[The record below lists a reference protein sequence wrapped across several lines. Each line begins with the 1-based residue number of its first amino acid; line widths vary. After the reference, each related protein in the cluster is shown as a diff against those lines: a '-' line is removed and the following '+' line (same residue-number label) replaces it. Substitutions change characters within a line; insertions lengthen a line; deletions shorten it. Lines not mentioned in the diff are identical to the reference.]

1 MSKDGEYKMQTGIR
15 HLMPNGKWDWEEKE
29 DKYRV
34 DLNLQ
39 VKKPEI
45 LLEKEDIK
53 YGSVQPV
60 MCRLFTAGNFSVI
73 TGKGKSKKTFLTTLL
88 TSMIISGASKFKFH
102 PAKSDTVIFDTEQGD
117 YDAWKVGNRVRE
129 LSETDGFNMFA
140 LRDMDH
146 KERCKF
152 IADYIKNNKPKFI
165 VIDGIADLVY
175 SINEEQEAI
184 RIQQCLLTTT
194 KQYRCHILCIIHQN
208 KADNFATG
216 FLGSAL
222 IKKAE
227 IIISIQQD
235 KKIKSMSNV
244 SCEHV
249 RGTMDFE
256 DFLIDIQNG
265 LPVIIDRSEVK
276 DKGEMAPIPFHGKK

>member
-1 MSKDGEYKMQTGIR
+1 MKSLRSFMPDGKMPQER
-15 HLMPNGKWDWEEKE
+15 HE

-34 DLNLQ
+34 DLNSD

-45 LLEKEDIK
+45 LLEKEDFK
-53 YGSVQPV
+53 YGATQPV

-88 TSMIISGASKFKFH
+88 TSMIISGTSKFKFH

-117 YDAWKVGNRVRE
+117 YDAWKVGNRVKA
-129 LSETDGFNMFA
+129 LSKTEEFNMFA

-146 KERCKF
+146 AGRCRF
-152 IADYIKNNKPKFI
+152 ITDYIKSHKPKFA

-175 SINEEQEAI
+175 SINEEKEAI
-184 RIQQCLLTTT
+184 RIQQLLLTLT
-194 KQYRCHILCIIHQN
+194 KQYNCHILCIIHQN

-235 KKIKSMSNV
+235 KTIKSMSNV

-256 DFLIDIQNG
+256 DFLIDIQDG
-265 LPVIIDRSEVK
+265 LPVIVDKSEVK
-276 DKGEMAPIPFHGKK
+276 SKEEMAPIPFKGKQ

>member
-1 MSKDGEYKMQTGIR
+1 MKALRSFMPDNKMPQER
-15 HLMPNGKWDWEEKE
+15 HE

-34 DLNLQ
+34 DLNA
-39 VKKPEI
+39 KARKPEI

-53 YGSVQPV
+53 YGATQPI

-102 PAKSDTVIFDTEQGD
+102 PAKADTVIFDTEQGD
-117 YDAWKVGNRVRE
+117 YDAWKVGNRVKS
-129 LSETDGFNMFA
+129 LSETEEFNMFA

-146 KERCKF
+146 TGRCRF
-152 IADYIKNNKPKFI
+152 ITDYIKSHKPKFI

-175 SINEEQEAI
+175 SINEEKEAI
-184 RIQQCLLTTT
+184 RIQQLLLNLT
-194 KQYRCHILCIIHQN
+194 KQYNCHILCIIHQN

-216 FLGSAL
+216 FLGSSL

-235 KKIKSMSNV
+235 KAVKSMSNV

-249 RGTMDFE
+249 RGTIDFD

-265 LPVIIDRSEVK
+265 LPVVV
-276 DKGEMAPIPFHGKK
+276 DKGEAKKAEEMAPVPFHGKR